1 MAFFSHLPHW
11 KSRNKCSDFTRVRP
25 GENLGILLDVHP
37 RNHKRLTTNIDSNNH
52 SVIDIYGIHLSYIW
66 VNHCRELP
74 FAPTHPIIP
83 MATIQE
89 MLKAGVAGSIR
100 INIEGLSENWQNSR
114 LPSIAADHHVLH
126 MYCRKKKKTIGYT
139 SPQESPWSVIHPDFP
154 YVYLANPIWEPSPR
168 PRSCEIT
175 SCQSMPEHRS
185 EKMRAFGHLAIWV
198 FFLKIGVGYPPKKS
212 RFILLCPNKIDVFLS

>member
-83 MATIQE
+83 TATIQE

-126 MYCRKKKKTIGYT
+126 MYCRKKKKNYWLYIPSRIPMVGDTSRFSLCLSGQSNLRAIPP
-139 SPQESPWSVIHPDFP
+139 SPQLWNHKLS
-154 YVYLANPIWEPSPR
+154 
-168 PRSCEIT
+168 
-175 SCQSMPEHRS
+175 EHARASFRKDEGFRASGNLSFFS
-185 EKMRAFGHLAIWV
+185 ENRGRV
-198 FFLKIGVGYPPKKS
+198 PPKKVAVY
-212 RFILLCPNKIDVFLS
+212 IALSQ